1 MLGGVA
7 VSGNVIT
14 LIFCI
19 RRFSKQ
25 EDFLKGFQQTIVPR
39 LDKLDKITKQ
49 SQKNVKVLSDYT
61 LNLKDVFKDIEQRIK
76 SLEQKQSSSINYNPV
91 NTPVA
96 TNTVARIPVVVFE
109 PAVKRNMME
118 EMVEHFNSKNP
129 DYFRDARFKPLT
141 LTQQSIQGQVGL
153 NPRRIVQ
160 LEAPSDSSQ
169 ASYLTTEIDRENW
182 LIPNITS
189 PYISQIM
196 RNLHENPE
204 IFVVE
209 SGSETLRLIKPAKLK
224 SVSSGLWEIEEPG
237 EFSNGKISK
246 IEPKTVLPQPL
257 TKPVDIEKASTLDL
271 PIILY
276 LRKNGDTN
284 LTDLLNNFQCDQE
297 QLKERLIALQQEELI
312 NLIEQNDPNN
322 PLYQLR

>member
-1 MLGGVA
+1 
-7 VSGNVIT
+7 
-14 LIFCI
+14 
-19 RRFSKQ
+19 
-25 EDFLKGFQQTIVPR
+25 
-39 LDKLDKITKQ
+39 
-49 SQKNVKVLSDYT
+49 
-61 LNLKDVFKDIEQRIK
+61 
-76 SLEQKQSSSINYNPV
+76 
-91 NTPVA
+91 
-96 TNTVARIPVVVFE
+96 
-109 PAVKRNMME
+109 
-118 EMVEHFNSKNP
+118 
-129 DYFRDARFKPLT
+129 
-141 LTQQSIQGQVGL
+141 
-153 NPRRIVQ
+153 
-160 LEAPSDSSQ
+160 
-169 ASYLTTEIDRENW
+169 
-182 LIPNITS
+182 
-189 PYISQIM
+189 M